1 MFLIQPPLPISHFP
15 WSFSFSF
22 SHLLKW
28 VPYMDRFCMIE
39 SRVFFL
45 FCNKAKLYRFDK
57 DGNQCKEKGAS
68 FVKFLKHK
76 ESGKVHLIM
85 RQSKTLKICANHLCM
100 LLSFFLTFWYC
111 ILLLLFFKFSFIF
124 VVVEI
129 WSVWKFLQW
138 YRRWRCK
145 NTPATRNHVCG
156 TLLIL
161 PMVNWRTSSSAL
173 DLLPLRV
180 SVLLIWNWFPLCF
193 VNVLLVFLNLIIK
206 SRIQDKLSNATFIN
220 FGHCGSFNLDYI
232 SARWIFAW
240 FIISV
245 GIILKISK
253 KLGIMNL
260 IAQILT

>member
-1 MFLIQPPLPISHFP
+1 MGTNVKRKALVLS
-15 WSFSFSF
+15 SFSSTKSPTRFTS
-22 SHLLKW
+22 LWDNLK
-28 VPYMDRFCMIE
+28 PLR
-39 SRVFFL
+39 STPT
-45 FCNKAKLYRFDK
+45 
-57 DGNQCKEKGAS
+57 AS
-68 FVKFLKHK
+68 VCYF
-76 ESGKVHLIM
+76 
-85 RQSKTLKICANHLCM
+85 
-100 LLSFFLTFWYC
+100 LSF
-111 ILLLLFFKFSFIF
+111 LLFGIVFYYYYFLNFLLFSLL
-124 VVVEI
+124 
-129 WSVWKFLQW
+129 WKSDLCENFLHW
-138 YRRWRCK
+138 YRQWRCK

-180 SVLLIWNWFPLCF
+180 SVLLIWNWFPLWF